1 MGVCFDAHIA
11 VSAEHVGMEL
21 HLFLVVA
28 QPWQGPGLP
37 MHDLSPRIAIS
48 NVASQRPKALQH
60 GHAVAVS

>member
-1 MGVCFDAHIA
+1 
-11 VSAEHVGMEL
+11 MEL

-48 NVASQRPKALQH
+48 NVAGQRPKALQH